1 MPTARCCERCG
12 AALVKPATL
21 LEISHK
27 SDRGVERFAV
37 ILCLDCAGSVVAFLQ
52 ARREVL
58 APLEPA
64 GG

>member
-1 MPTARCCERCG
+1 MPNARCCERCG

-21 LEISHK
+21 LEMSHK

-37 ILCLDCAGSVVAFLQ
+37 MLCLDCAAHVVAVLQ
-52 ARREVL
+52 SRREL
-58 APLEPA
+58 LTPLEPI